1 MGMSLVAR
9 AAIAALLL
17 VPATTHAQQVVT
29 LGTAAGPMANA
40 ERAQPATLLRWP
52 GAMVLIDAGDGVT
65 DQMARAGIDAVP
77 LRHVVITHIHAD
89 HVGGLFALLA
99 RRYQLMDPPITIHGP
114 PGTRAV
120 VVGLLAALAPLAITS
135 PVLPGQPARDPADG
149 VMVEEISNG
158 ADINIAGVRVRAV
171 ANSHYLSGKDVPDP
185 AQGQS
190 LSLRFD
196 LPSRSIV
203 ITGDTGPSAAV
214 TALAQGADVLV
225 ASILDLDAAVAT
237 IRASRPAAPEA
248 FFTAAKAHFAQH
260 HLSPAAAGQLAQTAG
275 VGRIVFTHIGISPAR
290 MAAAQAELAQHWH
303 GPVVFAADLGRH

>member
-9 AAIAALLL
+9 TAIAALLL
-17 VPATTHAQQVVT
+17 PAIAQAQEIIT

-40 ERAQPATLLRWP
+40 ARAQPATLLRWP
-52 GAMVLIDAGDGVT
+52 GGMVLVDAGDGVT

-99 RRYQLMDPPITIHGP
+99 RRYQLIDPPITIHGP
-114 PGTRAV
+114 PGTRAMV
-120 VVGLLAALAPLAITS
+120 AGMLAAMAPLAITS
-135 PVLPGQPARDPADG
+135 PALPGQPARDPAAG
-149 VMVEEISNG
+149 VTVEEISDG
-158 ADINIAGVRVRAV
+158 ADSQIAGVRVRAV
-171 ANSHYLSGKDVPDP
+171 ANSHYLSGKEAPDP
-185 AQGQS
+185 AQAQS

-196 LPSRSIV
+196 LPGRSIV

-214 TALAQGADVLV
+214 TTLAQGADVLV

-248 FFTAAKAHFAQH
+248 FFRAAKAHFAQH
-260 HLSPAAAGQLAQTAG
+260 HLSPVAAGQLAQAAG
-275 VGRIVFTHIGISPAR
+275 VGRIVFTHIGITPAR
-290 MAAAQAELAQHWH
+290 MAVAQAELAQHWH